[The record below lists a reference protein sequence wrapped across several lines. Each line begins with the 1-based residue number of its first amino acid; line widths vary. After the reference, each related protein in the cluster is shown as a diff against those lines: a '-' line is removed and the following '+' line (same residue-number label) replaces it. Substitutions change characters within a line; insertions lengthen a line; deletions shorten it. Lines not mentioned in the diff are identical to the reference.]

1 MADSHL
7 KKWEDYGEG
16 VSRMKVDGGY
26 IYSGVKGMVF
36 VPDVKTVGPSA
47 DVRPGGY
54 PPLKA
59 PRC

>member
-36 VPDVKTVGPSA
+36 VPDVKPF
-47 DVRPGGY
+47 DHGGRAGAY
-54 PPLKA
+54 QPLNPK
-59 PRC
+59 C